1 LARLLLGL
9 PRALSHGHMPL
20 PRSRLELAGVSQE
33 DLLAGNAGVGVAG
46 LLADLRIDCRAALVT
61 SRRHVANLPREIR
74 AAFLP
79 LALVEPYLRALERP
93 GRDLL
98 RGAVEIVPLVRVYR
112 IAMAHWRGRA

>member
-1 LARLLLGL
+1 
-9 PRALSHGHMPL
+9 MPL
-20 PRSRLELAGVSQE
+20 PRSRLDLAGVRQE

-46 LLADLRIDCRAALVT
+46 LLADLRSECRAALVT

-112 IAMAHWRGRA
+112 IVMAHWLGRV